1 MQNNKELLETCK
13 TLGDYAIYVARV
25 RQYAKEMPI
34 ASAVDRAIS
43 ECIAEDVLADF
54 LSKNRAEAR
63 KMSIYEYDE
72 EAVKK
77 VWQDEAFAEGRQEG
91 ATLINQLYESLLN
104 AGRLDDMKRSFAD
117 DDFRNQLL
125 QEFDLLSKHQ

>member
-1 MQNNKELLETCK
+1 M
-13 TLGDYAIYVARV
+13 ARV
-25 RQYAKEMPI
+25 RKYAKEMPI

-43 ECIAEDVLADF
+43 ECIAEDVLAEF

-77 VWQDEAFAEGRQEG
+77 VWQDEAFAEGVTLGKQEGVALGRQEG
-91 ATLINQLYESLLN
+91 VILGKQEERSLINQLHEYLLN
-104 AGRLDDMKRSFAD
+104 AGRIDDLKRSFTD
-117 DDFRNQLL
+117 DDFCNRLL
-125 QEFDLLSKHQ
+125 QEFGLLSEQQ

>member
-1 MQNNKELLETCK
+1 M
-13 TLGDYAIYVARV
+13 IYVARV

-43 ECIAEDVLADF
+43 ECIAEDVLAEF
-54 LSKNRAEAR
+54 LTKNRAEAR